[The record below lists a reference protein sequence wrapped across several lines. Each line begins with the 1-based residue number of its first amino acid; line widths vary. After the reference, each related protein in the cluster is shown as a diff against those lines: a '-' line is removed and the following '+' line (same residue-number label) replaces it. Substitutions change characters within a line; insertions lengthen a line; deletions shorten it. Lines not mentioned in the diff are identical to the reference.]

1 MGKVIYIEK
10 FNKIGGRKMKKNN
23 IIRCDKQ
30 TIELLAR
37 DVLESHDIVNL
48 PVDPVFIANR
58 LGIKV
63 YEESFNTYNGDKVSG
78 AIVKYEDGS
87 IEILVNEN
95 DTHERQRFTIAHEL
109 GHYFLHLKD
118 APKYERVD
126 MHRATGYST
135 NIPQEV
141 EANNFAAA
149 LLMDRN
155 TVMKKFLIAKEF
167 GLSSI
172 DCITYLAN
180 QFSVSKQAMEY
191 RIRNLGLI

>member
-10 FNKIGGRKMKKNN
+10 FNNIRGRKMKKNN
-23 IIRCDKQ
+23 TIRFDKK
-30 TIELLAR
+30 TIELLAH
-37 DVLESHDIVNL
+37 DVLESHDIFNL
-48 PVDPVFIANR
+48 PIDPVLIANR

-63 YEESFNTYNGDKVSG
+63 YEESFDTYNGDKVSG

-95 DTHERQRFTIAHEL
+95 DTYERQRFTIAHEL
-109 GHYFLHLKD
+109 GHYFLHLKN

-135 NIPQEV
+135 NIPQEI

-149 LLMDRN
+149 LLMDKS
-155 TVMKKFLIAKEF
+155 TVIKKFSIAKEF
-167 GLSSI
+167 GLDSI
-172 DCITYLAN
+172 NCIAYLSN
-180 QFSVSKQAMEY
+180 QFSVSRQAMEY
-191 RIRNLGLI
+191 RLRNLGLI